1 MGGNGC
7 QCDILDS
14 NCIVRQQRWR
24 EVCAKFY
31 FDQDESA
38 KRLLDYFEAKKVD
51 EFSIS
56 TEKDTEVDGQVN
68 ELVLKLGLQKC
79 TVIGHEDN
87 FSQTMEMLEVV
98 KNDVRAKFHDHVSRQ
113 RYAEFNDMAKESQG
127 TNYEL
132 WMDDNGQVQLSVR
145 VQHEY
150 LRLTGNLTK
159 MMIRTEVFL
168 EKHLPNVGCHPFL
181 AGLCAVLQWNLES
194 STVVAWKLSDSV
206 FVESGDSE
214 YTHNAFALLVLV
226 LNFSHC
232 ESVDKS
238 STCGASNDARVKTR
252 NWYLDP
258 FMSDHDIRQLI
269 RQLPDAKRLIERP
282 TGSKLVTKMDR
293 VNVHGQQD
301 ETSTFC
307 TRWCI
312 VL

>member
-7 QCDILDS
+7 QCESLDS
-14 NCIVRQQRWR
+14 SCIVRQQRWR

-31 FDQDESA
+31 FDQDEAA

-51 EFSIS
+51 EISIS
-56 TEKDTEVDGQVN
+56 TEEDTGVDGQVN
-68 ELVLKLGLQKC
+68 ELVLMLGLQKC
-79 TVIGHEDN
+79 TVTGHEDK
-87 FSQTMEMLEVV
+87 FHQTIEMLEVV
-98 KNDVRAKFHDHVSRQ
+98 KNDVRAKYHDHISHQ
-113 RYAEFNDMAKESQG
+113 RYAEFNIRAKESQG

-132 WMDDNGQVQLSVR
+132 WTDDNGQEQLSVR

-150 LRLTGNLTK
+150 LRLTENLTK
-159 MMIRTEVFL
+159 MMIRTEVFM
-168 EKHLPNVGCHPFL
+168 EKHLSNVGCHPFL
-181 AGLCAVLQWNLES
+181 AGLRAVLQWNLES

-232 ESVDKS
+232 VSVDKS
-238 STCGASNDARVKTR
+238 NTCGASNDARVKTR

-269 RQLPDAKRLIERP
+269 RQLPDAKHLIGKP
-282 TGSKLVTKMDR
+282 TGTKLLTKMDR
-293 VNVHGQQD
+293 VNMHGERD
-301 ETSTFC
+301 ENFTFFN
-307 TRWCI
+307 RWCI